1 MREALNALFSIDPGN
16 FNAEIRP
23 AECFTLSVN
32 PSGFAC
38 GKCNYIL
45 RSIPD
50 TRCYTVHSNNS
61 GIAYL
66 NKLRQIS
73 YDKASLIFDSLF
85 YSP

>member
-1 MREALNALFSIDPGN
+1 MDELNNSRKIYSFILTMREALNALFSIDPGN

-50 TRCYTVHSNNS
+50 TLLHCPFQQFRN
-61 GIAYL
+61 
-66 NKLRQIS
+66 R
-73 YDKASLIFDSLF
+73 IFE
-85 YSP
+85 